1 MKRVGQIAMLCA
13 SLPAMNAAAEDAS
26 ALRQEIDRRAVAVMP
41 KVVEW
46 RRDLHQNPELGNRE
60 VRTAKVVAERLRA
73 LGLEVKTG
81 VAHTG
86 VVALL
91 RGGRTG
97 PVVALRSDM
106 DALPVTEEVDVP
118 FRSTARAEYNGREVG
133 VMHACG
139 HDAHMAILLGVAEV
153 LAGMRATLP
162 GTVKFVF
169 QPAEEGAP
177 VGEEG
182 GAALM
187 VKQGVLEDPKVEAI
201 FGLHVFSL
209 FESGAIAWR
218 PRGLMAAADE
228 LSIKV
233 KGRQTHGA
241 LPWRGTDP
249 IVVAS
254 QIVLGLQTLVSRQA
268 DITNAPAIVTVG
280 SIQGGNRGNIIPDE
294 VQMVGTIRT
303 FDPKMQDDLHERIR
317 RTAKGIAESAGA
329 SAEVEIRRYAPVT
342 FNDPALTARMDAT
355 LRRVAGG
362 KALPDVNVTTTAED
376 FAVFQQK
383 VPGLFFFL
391 GVTPAGKDPAQAA
404 ANHSPRFF
412 VDEDALVVGVR
423 ALANLAVDYMLPG
436 RTP

>member
-1 MKRVGQIAMLCA
+1 MKRVGQIAVLCA
-13 SLPAMNAAAEDAS
+13 SLPAMSAAAEDVS
-26 ALRQEIDRRAVAVMP
+26 ALRQEIDRRAFAVMA
-41 KVVEW
+41 KVVGW
-46 RRDLHQNPELGNRE
+46 RRDFHQNPELGNRE
-60 VRTAKVVAERLRA
+60 VRTSKLVAEHLRA

-91 RGGRTG
+91 RGGRPG

-106 DALPVTEEVDVP
+106 DALPVTEDVDVP

-139 HDAHMAILLGVAEV
+139 HDAHLAILMGAAEV
-153 LAGMRATLP
+153 LAGMRASLP

-169 QPAEEGAP
+169 QPAEEGP
-177 VGEEG
+177 PLGEEG

-187 VKQGVLEDPKVEAI
+187 VKQGVLEDPKVDAI
-201 FGLHVFSL
+201 FGLHVFSVY
-209 FESGAIAWR
+209 ESGVLAWR

-233 KGRQTHGA
+233 RGRQTHGA

-254 QIVLGLQTLVSRQA
+254 QIVLGLQTLVSRQV
-268 DITNAPAIVTVG
+268 DITNAPAIVTIG

-294 VQMVGTIRT
+294 VSMVGTIRT
-303 FDPKMQDDLHERIR
+303 FDPKMQDDIHERIR

-391 GVTPAGKDPAQAA
+391 GVTPQGKDPATAA

-423 ALANLAVDYMLPG
+423 ALANLAVDYMLPV